1 MLDIEAQSPIIVIP
15 HSSQS
20 NDVLVADL
28 GNLMLKNVFKH
39 DGTDGTLSAIY
50 RPVIPESVSVRR
62 NLSNDSLLSRNS
74 TDTSQPGSLNMMT
87 QSMYN
92 DILPPMAVSDP
103 MTSSIYGSLE
113 KDERLEDDDESEIN
127 EFEVYDPTI
136 ETPKT
141 PEGSSVDPNF
151 LLDTSSSG
159 SSEYLKRN
167 LRKTD
172 SNTSCRDT
180 NFRRNLAGDNFLKVN
195 SDGSVSSEGPDYI
208 CLLDVMSV
216 ILSDMDLYSAE
227 RVDKQVYNRS
237 FVNSKQTDLVFTDCV
252 MHRQVRYFYSI

>member
-1 MLDIEAQSPIIVIP
+1 MRYHYDRGLSFNVQQNSG
-15 HSSQS
+15 SSRS
-20 NDVLVADL
+20 FVCN
-28 GNLMLKNVFKH
+28 LKNKSK
-39 DGTDGTLSAIY
+39 LQA
-50 RPVIPESVSVRR
+50 
-62 NLSNDSLLSRNS
+62 
-74 TDTSQPGSLNMMT
+74 
-87 QSMYN
+87 
-92 DILPPMAVSDP
+92 AVSDP

-172 SNTSCRDT
+172 SDTSCRDT
-180 NFRRNLAGDNFLKVN
+180 NFRRNLAGDNFLKAN

-216 ILSDMDLYSAE
+216 ILHQHTSILKSSS
-227 RVDKQVYNRS
+227 VNRKLQS
-237 FVNSKQTDLVFTDCV
+237 IIEVRFMVFNATFNNISV
-252 MHRQVRYFYSI
+252 ISWESVLLA